1 MAKYSIV
8 HQPGDEP
15 YRVWRLFPDTFV
27 IHYGEALDTFLL
39 LGEEKALLI
48 DTAYGRGDF
57 PNLVDACLGGR
68 ELMVVNTHG
77 HYDHTGGNPFYPQ
90 VYMHEKAKAYAD
102 RAFSPLNP
110 EWVANMPYPNY
121 QKIAVEDGHVFDL
134 GGRRVEVLYTPAHC
148 DSSLSFLDHGRR
160 LLFSGDEFDASQ
172 ANLNHLGSVRAF
184 LANCKRLKAREAE
197 FDFIMPNHNGSP
209 TAKDYLDDFITC
221 AQHIVDGCPDTVS
234 LEGLPAYMK
243 GFWGELTAR
252 AEVNKAAINYVPLEP
267 EAFASAVKIPG
278 VD

>member
-1 MAKYSIV
+1 MAKYPIV
-8 HQPGDEP
+8 RLPDDEP
-15 YRVWRLFPDTFV
+15 YRVWRLYPDTFI

-39 LGEEKALLI
+39 LGQEKALLI

-57 PNLVDACLGGR
+57 PNLVDACIGGR

-102 RAFSPLNP
+102 RAFSPLDP
-110 EWVANMPYPNY
+110 AWVANMPYPHY
-121 QKIAVEDGHVFDL
+121 EKIAIDDGYVFDL
-134 GGRRVEVLYTPAHC
+134 GGRKVEVLYTPAHC
-148 DSSLSFLDHGRR
+148 DSSLTFLDHGRR

-184 LANCKRLKAREAE
+184 LANCKRLKERENE

-209 TAKDYLDDFITC
+209 VAKDYLDDFITC

-234 LEGLPAYMK
+234 LEGVPGYMK
-243 GFWGELTAR
+243 GFWGALTAR
-252 AEVNKAAINYVPLEP
+252 AEVNLAAINYVPLEP